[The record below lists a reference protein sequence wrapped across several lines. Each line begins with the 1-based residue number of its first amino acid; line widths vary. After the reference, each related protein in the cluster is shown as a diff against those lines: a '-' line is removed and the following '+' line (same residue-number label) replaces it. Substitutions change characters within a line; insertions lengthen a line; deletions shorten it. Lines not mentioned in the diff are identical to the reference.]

1 MTVLSVRT
9 EKMKKL
15 IIIAILFLATV
26 AHAKDGPNIETWEPL
41 QVIVSDTVPNVVVIN
56 GSEESVDP
64 EFGVFYGSVERA
76 QFGTLFTPGHDIRV
90 QPFD

>member
-1 MTVLSVRT
+1 MKRLIVL
-9 EKMKKL
+9 
-15 IIIAILFLATV
+15 AIMLMAT
-26 AHAKDGPNIETWEPL
+26 ASFAKDGPNIETWEPL

>member
-1 MTVLSVRT
+1 
-9 EKMKKL
+9 MKKIL
-15 IIIAILFLATV
+15 AICFLLAV
-26 AHAKDGPNIETWEPL
+26 FFVLAIQAHAKDGPNIETWEPL